1 MVHNFRAEIR
11 ARFDPATP
19 ISVDGDSSAAT
30 YTLCVMTI
38 TYFLILAVGI
48 NCLIINLFVVVVTES
63 YEVGAASQRRG
74 VSRQLSLTNIT

>member
-1 MVHNFRAEIR
+1 
-11 ARFDPATP
+11 
-19 ISVDGDSSAAT
+19 
-30 YTLCVMTI
+30 MTI